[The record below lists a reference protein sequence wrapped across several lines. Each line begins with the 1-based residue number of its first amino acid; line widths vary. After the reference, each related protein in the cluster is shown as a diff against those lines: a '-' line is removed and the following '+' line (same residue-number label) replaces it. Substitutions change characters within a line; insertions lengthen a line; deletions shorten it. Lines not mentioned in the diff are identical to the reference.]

1 MVYLCKYNHFSD
13 YYTIALCFCFY
24 KNNYYLC
31 ATHHSTTQLNLRYR
45 DITYIYLNMKKN
57 YYNAPEC
64 DIVRIGMHNQVLTG
78 SDFGEFDEP
87 GTVPEIDP
95 IINF

>member
-1 MVYLCKYNHFSD
+1 
-13 YYTIALCFCFY
+13 
-24 KNNYYLC
+24 
-31 ATHHSTTQLNLRYR
+31 
-45 DITYIYLNMKKN
+45 MKKN